1 MNAPARS
8 SGFFYGWIIVLAAFV
23 ALLISNGLVLG
34 GISVFDEALLEEFGW
49 DVGPLKF
56 RDLLTFVVAGFG
68 AAGAGALADKYG
80 VRPLIVVGAL
90 FLSAGFWLYTRV
102 DSLTIVYAAHV
113 LFGLSLACAGLV
125 INVMLVGRWFKARRG
140 TAIGLALVGT
150 SLGNV
155 IFPLLNTS
163 LLGSFGWRGA
173 MGWLAFLP
181 LALIPLAL
189 FLVKEWPRD
198 KGTHPD
204 GIAPSAPHAAPDSA
218 AADSAAAARDAAATP
233 SGPGGMSYGEAIRS
247 RNFWALST
255 VAFATFY
262 AILAIASHLFL
273 HFRGQ
278 GLDPATAA
286 SGLSTLFGL
295 GLVGKFVFGFLAD
308 RLPHKAVF
316 LGNLVVMLVGAVML
330 AIVDPAT
337 MWYAVVLVGL
347 GWGGLYTLLQLLCVE
362 SFGLKAV
369 GAVLGT
375 ISIVD
380 AIGGGLG
387 IWLTGVMFDQTGS
400 YDLGFGV
407 IAGLVGVALLA
418 AFAVDTRRDVE
429 LNEALPLAET
439 AAPTP

>member
-1 MNAPARS
+1 MTTPPDRS
-8 SGFFYGWIIVLAAFV
+8 AGFFYGWVVTFCAFA
-23 ALLISNGLVLG
+23 ALLVSNGLVLG
-34 GISVFDEALLEEFGW
+34 GISVFDEALLAEFGW

-80 VRPLIVVGAL
+80 VRPLIVAGAL
-90 FLSAGFWLYTRV
+90 FLSAGFFLYTRV
-102 DSLTIVYAAHV
+102 DSLTVVYAAHV
-113 LFGLSLACAGLV
+113 LFGLALACAGLV
-125 INVMLVGRWFKARRG
+125 INVMLVGRWFAVRRG

-150 SLGNV
+150 SLGNMV
-155 IFPLLNTS
+155 FPPLNTG
-163 LLGSFGWRGA
+163 LLTSIGWRAA
-173 MGWLAFLP
+173 MGWLALLP
-181 LALIPLAL
+181 LVLIPLAL
-189 FLVKEWPRD
+189 FVVKEWPAD
-198 KGTHPD
+198 KGTYPD
-204 GIAPSAPHAAPDSA
+204 GRPP
-218 AADSAAAARDAAATP
+218 ADPGPGARGGA
-233 SGPGGMSYGEAIRS
+233 GPGGMDFADALRS

-286 SGLSTLFGL
+286 AGLSTLFGL

-316 LGNLVVMLVGAVML
+316 LGNLAVML
-330 AIVDPAT
+330 AGAVLLATVNPAT
-337 MWYAVVLVGL
+337 MWTAVVLVGL

-369 GAVLGT
+369 GKILGT

-387 IWLTGVMFDQTGS
+387 IWLTGVLFDATGS
-400 YDLGFGV
+400 YDLGFGI
-407 IAGLVGVALLA
+407 IAGLVGLALLA
-418 AFAVDTRRDVE
+418 ALAVDTRREVD
-429 LNEALPLAET
+429 LDDALPLAET

>member
-1 MNAPARS
+1 MSTPTDRS
-8 SGFFYGWIIVLAAFV
+8 PGFFYGWVIVFAAFL
-23 ALLISNGLVLG
+23 ALLISNGMVLG
-34 GISVFDEALLEEFGW
+34 GISVFDEALLSEFGW

-56 RDLLTFVVAGFG
+56 RDLLTFIVAGFG
-68 AAGAGALADKYG
+68 AAGAGALADRIG
-80 VRPLIVVGAL
+80 VRPLVVAGAL

-102 DSLTIVYAAHV
+102 DSLAVVYAAHV
-113 LFGLSLACAGLV
+113 LFGLALACAGLV

-155 IFPLLNTS
+155 VFPALNVS
-163 LLGSFGWRGA
+163 LLAGVGWRAA
-173 MGWLAFLP
+173 MGWLALLP

-189 FLVKEWPRD
+189 VLVKEWPRD
-198 KGTHPD
+198 RGTFPD
-204 GIAPSAPHAAPDSA
+204 GVRPAGASADPLAAP
-218 AADSAAAARDAAATP
+218 AD
-233 SGPGGMSYGEAIRS
+233 PGGMSYGQAIRS

-286 SGLSTLFGL
+286 AGLSTLFGL
-295 GLVGKFVFGFLAD
+295 GLVGKFAFGFLAD
-308 RLPHKAVF
+308 RLPHKGVF
-316 LGNLVVMLVGAVML
+316 LGNLVVMLAGAVLL
-330 AIVDPAT
+330 AAVNPAT
-337 MWYAVVLVGL
+337 MWLAVVLVGL

-387 IWLTGVMFDQTGS
+387 IWLTGVLFDRTGS

-407 IAGLVGVALLA
+407 IAGLVGVALVAALA
-418 AFAVDTRRDVE
+418 VSTRREVALDD
-429 LNEALPLAET
+429 ALPLAES

>member
-1 MNAPARS
+1 MPERQR
-8 SGFFYGWIIVLAAFV
+8 FFYGWVIVFAAFV

-34 GISVFDEALLEEFGW
+34 GISVFDEALLGEFGW

-56 RDLLTFVVAGFG
+56 RDLITFIVAGFG
-68 AAGAGALADKYG
+68 AAGAGALADRIG
-80 VRPLIVVGAL
+80 VRPLIVAGAL
-90 FLSAGFWLYTRV
+90 FLSAGFFLYTRV
-102 DSLTIVYAAHV
+102 DSLGVMYAAHV
-113 LFGLSLACAGLV
+113 LFGLALACAGLV
-125 INVMLVGRWFKARRG
+125 INVMLVGRWFRAKRG

-163 LLGSFGWRGA
+163 LLANLGWRAA
-173 MGWLAFLP
+173 MGWLALLP

-189 FLVKEWPRD
+189 VLVKEWPAD
-198 KGTHPD
+198 VGTGLDGVTAPPAGPD
-204 GIAPSAPHAAPDSA
+204 GAAPA
-218 AADSAAAARDAAATP
+218 
-233 SGPGGMSYGEAIRS
+233 GPGGMTYGEAIRS

-295 GLVGKFVFGFLAD
+295 GLVGKFAFGYLAD

-316 LGNLVVMLVGAVML
+316 LGNLVVMLVGAVLL
-330 AIVDPAT
+330 AIVNPAT
-337 MWYAVVLVGL
+337 MWAAVVLVGL

-380 AIGGGLG
+380 AVGGGLG
-387 IWLTGVMFDQTGS
+387 IWLTGVLFDRTGS
-400 YDLGFGV
+400 YDLGFGI
-407 IAGLVGVALLA
+407 IAGLVGLALLA
-418 AFAVDTRRDVE
+418 AFTVDTRREVD
-429 LNEALPLAET
+429 LDDALPLAES

>member
-1 MNAPARS
+1 MPTTDQRP
-8 SGFFYGWIIVLAAFV
+8 GLFYGWVIVFAAFV

-34 GISVFDEALLEEFGW
+34 GISVFDEELLGEFGW

-56 RDLLTFVVAGFG
+56 RDLITFVVAGFG
-68 AAGAGALADKYG
+68 AAGAGAIADKHG
-80 VRPLIVVGAL
+80 VRPMIVVGAL
-90 FLSAGFWLYTRV
+90 FLSAGFFLYTRV
-102 DSLTIVYAAHV
+102 DSLAVVYAAHV
-113 LFGLSLACAGLV
+113 LFGLALACAGLV
-125 INVMLVGRWFKARRG
+125 INVMLVGRWFAAKRG
-140 TAIGLALVGT
+140 TAIGVALVGT
-150 SLGNV
+150 SLGNMV
-155 IFPLLNTS
+155 FPPLNTA
-163 LLGSFGWRGA
+163 LLEGLGWRSA
-173 MGWLAFLP
+173 FGWLALLP
-181 LALIPLAL
+181 LLLIPLAL
-189 FLVKEWPRD
+189 LLVKEWPRD

-204 GIAPSAPHAAPDSA
+204 GRPPADPSPGAAG
-218 AADSAAAARDAAATP
+218 
-233 SGPGGMSYGEAIRS
+233 GPGGMSYGEAIRS

-286 SGLSTLFGL
+286 AGLSTLFGL

-308 RLPHKAVF
+308 RLPHKGVF
-316 LGNLVVMLVGAVML
+316 LGNLAVMLVGAVML
-330 AIVDPAT
+330 AAVNPAT
-337 MWYAVVLVGL
+337 MWFAVVLVGL

-387 IWLTGVMFDQTGS
+387 IWLTGVLFDATGS
-400 YDLGFGV
+400 YDLGFAI
-407 IAGLVGVALLA
+407 IAGLVGLAFLA
-418 AFAVDTRRDVE
+418 ALAVSTGEPVE
-429 LNEALPLAET
+429 LDTAVPLAET